1 MEYLQPPASTKA
13 ATQVTSPTKNN
24 RSSKCFGLELLGS
37 PMRSGNNSSKAKKA
51 ENVLPK
57 VTIKT
62 DRLKESIQS
71 TNKPVSEHQTTK
83 RQSLEN
89 VKST

>member
-1 MEYLQPPASTKA
+1 
-13 ATQVTSPTKNN
+13 
-24 RSSKCFGLELLGS
+24 
-37 PMRSGNNSSKAKKA
+37 MRSGNNSSKVKKPA
-51 ENVLPK
+51 ENFLPK

-71 TNKPVSEHQTTK
+71 TNKPVSEQQTTK